1 MAVRK
6 HALATTEG
14 LVEATAL
21 ALKTEKGQ
29 EEIRNRAHGLP
40 QKLRTLLIMV
50 DGKCSIGQLLD
61 RFPGVAEIEAN
72 LRLLIEQGF
81 ITLSGAAALASGGGV
96 RAVPG
101 VTVETRELALA
112 ALTRMIIE
120 AVGPNADLVT
130 GDLERA
136 RTRAEVDAAVKR
148 CVNMIDGFAGA
159 KKAGAFAER
168 ARAYTERWIS
178 Q

>member
-1 MAVRK
+1 ME
-6 HALATTEG
+6 TS
-14 LVEATAL
+14 AL

-29 EEIRNRAHGLP
+29 EEIRSRAHGLP

-50 DGKCSIGQLLD
+50 DGKSSIGQLLA
-61 RFPGVAEIEAN
+61 RFPGVAEIESN
-72 LRLLIEQGF
+72 LRLLVEQGF
-81 ITLSGAAALASGGGV
+81 ITLSGAAALAAGGGS
-96 RAVPG
+96 RGAAPG
-101 VTVETRELALA
+101 VTVETRELALSG
-112 ALTRMIIE
+112 LTRMIIE

-168 ARAYTERWIS
+168 ARAYTERWIT